1 MQDRASY
8 IFGLYWL
15 RQHKRIKT
23 AEQQRYFEAWQKGL
37 RPGNI
42 EWLTMG
48 SPFSDF
54 VSRPLSFWKNGS
66 DEILRYKARGFHFL
80 LPGDP
85 GYPRL
90 LEHIPDPPAV
100 LSVLG
105 NVSALSNLCVSI
117 VGTRDP
123 SAGTLNWMQENLS
136 EFFDKLQVTVVSGGA
151 RGVDQM
157 AHRLALQAKA
167 PTVVTLPSGLATL
180 YPESLKEWIL
190 PICESGGAFVS
201 EYHPRTVMR
210 KWHFQERNRLIAG
223 LSLWTFIVEGK
234 LRSGTWLTA
243 KKALSA
249 GREIAALGAS
259 PWMTGFSG
267 NLALLADGATMIRD
281 AQDLVMFLSRDSR
294 VNSIG
299 GASLEEAPCDHH

>member
-1 MQDRASY
+1 
-8 IFGLYWL
+8 
-15 RQHKRIKT
+15 
-23 AEQQRYFEAWQKGL
+23 
-37 RPGNI
+37 
-42 EWLTMG
+42 
-48 SPFSDF
+48 
-54 VSRPLSFWKNGS
+54 
-66 DEILRYKARGFHFL
+66 
-80 LPGDP
+80 
-85 GYPRL
+85 
-90 LEHIPDPPAV
+90 
-100 LSVLG
+100 
-105 NVSALSNLCVSI
+105 
-117 VGTRDP
+117 
-123 SAGTLNWMQENLS
+123 
-136 EFFDKLQVTVVSGGA
+136 
-151 RGVDQM
+151 M

-243 KKALSA
+243 KKALNA

-299 GASLEEAPCDHH
+299 GVSLEEVPCDHH

>member
-1 MQDRASY
+1 MHDRSGY

-15 RQHKRIKT
+15 KQHKRIKLD
-23 AEQQRYFEAWQKGL
+23 QQSQFFEAWQRGL
-37 RPGNI
+37 RPGHI
-42 EWLTMG
+42 EWLNLG
-48 SPFSDF
+48 EPFTEF
-54 VSRPLSFWKNGS
+54 VSRPLSFWKNGT
-66 DEILRYKARGFHFL
+66 DEILRYEARGFRFL
-80 LPGDP
+80 LPGDE

-123 SAGTLNWMQENLS
+123 SVGTLNWMQENLS
-136 EFFDKLQVTVVSGGA
+136 AFFDKLQVTVVSGGA

-157 AHRLALQAKA
+157 AHRLALQAKT
-167 PTVVTLPSGLATL
+167 PTVVTLPSGLASI
-180 YPESLKEWIL
+180 YPGSLKEWIL

-243 KKALSA
+243 KKALSS

-267 NLALLADGATMIRD
+267 NLSLLADGATMIRD

-294 VNSIG
+294 SISADR
-299 GASLEEAPCDHH
+299 ASLEGATCEHH